1 MGIVSLNITEDTAKI
16 LSDILLIFVGNWIP
30 VVIFTLCL
38 SFIAV
43 LVFLCTTQLPRLF
56 SSVVAFIDTA
66 TVSFPVITKSINDLT
81 LNVEKM
87 NTALA
92 PLLNIHSRMDT
103 LRTFIGE
110 EFDTVKHSIER
121 LGRRL
126 PYTHS
131 KYTLL
136 R

>member
-126 PYTHS
+126 P
-131 KYTLL
+131 
-136 R
+136 

>member
-1 MGIVSLNITEDTAKI
+1 MGIISLNITEDTAKI

-87 NTALA
+87 NTALT

-110 EFDTVKHSIER
+110 EFDTVKHNIER

-126 PYTHS
+126 P
-131 KYTLL
+131 
-136 R
+136 

>member
-1 MGIVSLNITEDTAKI
+1 VGIISLNITEDTAKI

-87 NTALA
+87 NTALT

-110 EFDTVKHSIER
+110 EFDTVKHNIER

-126 PYTHS
+126 P
-131 KYTLL
+131 
-136 R
+136 

>member
-1 MGIVSLNITEDTAKI
+1 MGIISLNITEETAKI

-110 EFDTVKHSIER
+110 EFDIVKHSIER

-126 PYTHS
+126 P
-131 KYTLL
+131 
-136 R
+136 

>member
-1 MGIVSLNITEDTAKI
+1 MGIISLNITEETAKI
-16 LSDILLIFVGNWIP
+16 VSDIVVTFVDNWIP

-43 LVFLCTTQLPRLF
+43 LVFLCTTQLPRVF
-56 SSVVAFIDTA
+56 SSMVSFIDTA
-66 TVSFPVITKSINDLT
+66 TVNFPVITKSIHDLI

-87 NTALA
+87 NNTLTT
-92 PLLNIHSRMDT
+92 LLNIQSKVDG
-103 LRTFIGE
+103 LKTFMEE

-126 PYTHS
+126 P
-131 KYTLL
+131 
-136 R
+136 